1 MVTQVSRNP
10 RLVCNVSAV
19 PTYSCGASS
28 LTAVENCAESATTLT
43 PQISSSGSIAHTA
56 SPNRMPTVSAQL
68 PDSTMAQLVTQV
80 RPWRSAYFPPSQ
92 LPTAPTPTTTNV
104 TRARSPANAPS
115 PPPPTCP
122 LPLPRASPSPPKP

>member
-43 PQISSSGSIAHTA
+43 PQISSSGMSTQSAP
-56 SPNRMPTVSAQL
+56 PNSMPTVSAQQ
-68 PDSTMAQLVTQV
+68 PDNTMAQLVTHV
-80 RPWRSAYFPPSQ
+80 RPRRSPYFPPSQ
-92 LPTAPTPTTTNV
+92 LPSAPTPTTRKV
-104 TRARSPANAPS
+104 TRAGSPAIEASSPRPPAPTV
-115 PPPPTCP
+115 P
-122 LPLPRASPSPPKP
+122 